1 MRYLAVVSLLA
12 LAPSIHA
19 QIQKETFEQMLR
31 AHPAMLT
38 LVPGSAVRGTFWYVS
53 TVAVA
58 GFGYFAGVLSGNG
71 MAHLAVTYGWQTM
84 FLVLAGVAG
93 LTSFV
98 GGLALWQQ
106 HRRAIAIGL
115 LRPAE
120 GQ

>member
-1 MRYLAVVSLLA
+1 LLGPYSYLAGAMA
-12 LAPSIHA
+12 LDFGGR
-19 QIQKETFEQMLR
+19 E
-31 AHPAMLT
+31 
-38 LVPGSAVRGTFWYVS
+38 GSATASGMID
-53 TVAVA
+53 
-58 GFGYFAGVLSGNG
+58 GFGYFAGILSGNA

-93 LTSFV
+93 LTSVV

-106 HRRAIAIGL
+106 HRRAIEIGL